1 MRRKMHVIFF
11 IAAFAAVMIFSGPLS
26 SEAGADQLL
35 DIGEASWAEQ
45 EITEMSA
52 LEILEGYPDGRF
64 LPYQSV
70 TRLEAVAMLIRMLG
84 LDDQARAMEEAD
96 VAYQVPY
103 LPWGRGYLIMGVERG
118 MLDKNYLNQLE
129 PTGAATRAQVAALV
143 CLAFDLNATGSSLD
157 FADAAQI
164 PYGYQEYVAALV
176 EHELMQG
183 LPGNVFE
190 PNSVINRA
198 QMAVLLS
205 NLLNKE
211 LANPYPDR
219 RITGKISNIEP
230 SAGLITLQGG
240 ISRILTAEC
249 RYYLDGEK
257 AGAAELKAGDE
268 VKLVLNKSNQVVFV
282 KAERTGETSS
292 ESGAAQIYTGKVS
305 NLLSVSGEYWLSI
318 TDFNGDSLTRSVTG
332 GIKVDKGGR
341 QQDVS
346 LLSRGDYVEIRV
358 VNNKITKIST
368 LDTSAVKGTVTS
380 KRSTALTVRKDTGA
394 TIKLNVPAEIVVTRG
409 EDNVV
414 SYDALREG
422 YLVDIEAYENEAI
435 KINIIG
441 YGNLEGVI
449 REVDASGTYGI
460 TIRNDDGDTRDYIVA
475 SDVEVRKEGYK
486 IGFDELRA
494 GERVKL
500 ELNSEDR
507 VDYIS
512 VLDSDSGLEGWI
524 RELDT
529 SGAYGITIYDDD
541 GAGYDYVVDS
551 DVEVWEDDSEIDF
564 DELRTGARVILELN
578 SQDRVVYI
586 NVLDSGSGGIE
597 GVIRELDTS
606 GAYSITIRD
615 DDDQT
620 RQYAVNS
627 NVEVRR
633 DGSEIDFDE
642 LRTGE
647 RVMLE
652 KNSRGRIDYIVVI
665 KNTSSNITG
674 KIADLVTG
682 NKPVIRIEKS
692 NGNRVQ
698 YTITNSTAFY
708 SDGESIR
715 IYDLVIGSEVEVKA
729 EGGKAKSI
737 DVTDDQNITLEGE
750 VTDVNTS
757 SNKIKIKQVSGNE
770 FTYYLKSNA
779 SLKDRDGDSI
789 NFKDVSEGW
798 EVKLK
803 LQDGKVYSL
812 TKE

>member
-1 MRRKMHVIFF
+1 M
-11 IAAFAAVMIFSGPLS
+11 
-26 SEAGADQLL
+26 
-35 DIGEASWAEQ
+35 
-45 EITEMSA
+45 
-52 LEILEGYPDGRF
+52 
-64 LPYQSV
+64 
-70 TRLEAVAMLIRMLG
+70 
-84 LDDQARAMEEAD
+84 
-96 VAYQVPY
+96 
-103 LPWGRGYLIMGVERG
+103 
-118 MLDKNYLNQLE
+118 
-129 PTGAATRAQVAALV
+129 AALV
-143 CLAFDLNATGSSLD
+143 DN
-157 FADAAQI
+157 
-164 PYGYQEYVAALV
+164 
-176 EHELMQG
+176 ELMQG

-211 LANPYPDR
+211 LVNPYPDR
-219 RITGKISNIEP
+219 YITGKISNIEP
-230 SAGLITLQGG
+230 SAGLITLQSG
-240 ISRILTAEC
+240 ISRIPTAEC
-249 RYYLDGEK
+249 RYYLDGQK
-257 AGAAELKAGDE
+257 AGAADLKAGDE
-268 VKLVLNKSNQVVFV
+268 VKLVLDKSSQVVFV
-282 KAERTGETSS
+282 KAERTGKTSS
-292 ESGAAQIYTGKVS
+292 ESGAAQIYTGQVS

-332 GIKVDKGGR
+332 GIKVDKAGGR
-341 QQDVS
+341 QEVS
-346 LLSRGDYVEIRV
+346 SLSRGDYVEIRV

-394 TIKLNVPAEIVVTRG
+394 TIKLNVPADIVVTRG

-422 YLVDIEAYENEAI
+422 YLVNIEAYENEAI
-435 KINIIG
+435 RINIIS

-449 REVDASGTYGI
+449 RELDTSGTYGI

-507 VDYIS
+507 VDYIN

-524 RELDT
+524 KELDT

-541 GAGYDYVVDS
+541 GDVYDYVVDS
-551 DVEVWEDDSEIDF
+551 EVEVWEDGSEIDF
-564 DELRTGARVILELN
+564 DELRTGERVILELN

-597 GVIRELDTS
+597 GVIRDLDTS
-606 GAYSITIRD
+606 GDYSITIRD

-652 KNSRGRIDYIVVI
+652 KNSRGRVDYIVVI
-665 KNTSSNITG
+665 KNTSSNVTG

-682 NKPVIRIEKS
+682 NNPVIRIEKS
-692 NGNRVQ
+692 NGRKAQ
-698 YTITNSTAFY
+698 YTITNSTACY
-708 SDGESIR
+708 SDGESIH
-715 IYDLVIGSEVEVKA
+715 IYDLVIGSEVEVR
-729 EGGKAKSI
+729 EESGKAKSI

-789 NFKDVSEGW
+789 NFKDVCEGW